1 MGGRADCKA
10 VPLSLRSLRYRTTS
24 RAAVC
29 SIAMLRRVDGV
40 GNTAVRTQ
48 TVHGFVAIAMTSA
61 RPRLNM
67 ARARARR

>member
-1 MGGRADCKA
+1 
-10 VPLSLRSLRYRTTS
+10 
-24 RAAVC
+24 
-29 SIAMLRRVDGV
+29 MLRRVDGV